1 MHPRDTDSMSKP
13 KTTHGGTRPN
23 AGRKPR
29 AVPRVPITVRLEPGD
44 AAKLRQECKRLGVSQ
59 AEWVA
64 GKVNR

>member
-1 MHPRDTDSMSKP
+1 MSKP

-29 AVPRVPITVRLEPGD
+29 AVPRVPITVRLEPMD
-44 AAKLRQECKRLGVSQ
+44 AEKLKQECKRLGVSQ

-64 GKVNR
+64 GKVNQTKQP